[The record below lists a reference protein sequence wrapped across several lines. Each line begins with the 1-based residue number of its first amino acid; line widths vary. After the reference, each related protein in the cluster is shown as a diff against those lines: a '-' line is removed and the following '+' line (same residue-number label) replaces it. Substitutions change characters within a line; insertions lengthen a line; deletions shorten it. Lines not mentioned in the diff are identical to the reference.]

1 MAVPQRLESGK
12 RLADDDTLNGIL
24 ATPQWQTTTGIV
36 ASSAAL
42 SADTPVLN
50 LGSNVV
56 SSGSGA
62 ANVALP
68 VAVPGSVIFVANA
81 SGGSI
86 TINTAFNSG
95 DFINATS
102 TTTTYSLAD
111 NKRLILIAVDTV
123 SWYTILTAI

>member
-36 ASSAAL
+36 ASSASL

-86 TINTAFNSG
+86 TINAAFNSG

-102 TTTTYSLAD
+102 TTTTYTLAD

-123 SWYTILTAI
+123 SWYTILTA

>member
-36 ASSAAL
+36 ATAAAL

-56 SSGSGA
+56 SGGTG
-62 ANVALP
+62 NVALP
-68 VAVPGSVIFVANA
+68 VAVPGSVIFVANT

-86 TINTAFNSG
+86 TINAAFNSG

-102 TTTTYSLAD
+102 STTTYTLAD

-123 SWYTILTAI
+123 SWYTILTA